1 MYGMLLNCTPEN
13 GENGKF
19 YIYFITIEKKRIP
32 GTENWVRCRAW
43 EKERGDEKVH
53 SCIVHHFLLS
63 FSPKVMALETKGS
76 EKKISMKLREL
87 IEDRSVGQASIYLT
101 HIPAP

>member
-1 MYGMLLNCTPEN
+1 M
-13 GENGKF
+13 
-19 YIYFITIEKKRIP
+19 
-32 GTENWVRCRAW
+32 
-43 EKERGDEKVH
+43 H

-63 FSPKVMALETKGS
+63 FSPKVMALEIKGS

>member
-1 MYGMLLNCTPEN
+1 M
-13 GENGKF
+13 
-19 YIYFITIEKKRIP
+19 
-32 GTENWVRCRAW
+32 
-43 EKERGDEKVH
+43 H
-53 SCIVHHFLLS
+53 SCTVHHFLLS